1 MFPFNVLVQFVRHGS
16 LVLELALAASERPR
30 ASDRSPSSSK
40 LCNARHLDLV
50 VVDFLTFPR
59 AEMILVLVLVLGG
72 SYRRIK
78 MTISNGNTRHKT
90 VAILLTFVSLCLSS
104 FSMMS

>member
-1 MFPFNVLVQFVRHGS
+1 MFRFNVLVKFVRHGS
-16 LVLELALAASERPR
+16 PVIERARAAPERPR
-30 ASDRSPSSSK
+30 ASSSK
-40 LCNARHLDLV
+40 LGNARHLDLV

-72 SYRRIK
+72 SSRRIK
-78 MTISNGNTRHKT
+78 RTISNGNTRHKT